1 MTKIHSKLTEDMPSI
16 KATKIGQ
23 VKNMVT
29 KNPLLVA
36 GSLLILLL
44 IGFGGWQYQQNQEL
58 KNQVG
63 QLTGDNGA
71 SEKEVKELVETV
83 GKLVVLPENEQPTVA
98 TVTDP
103 SKLEGQAFFTS
114 AQTGDKVLIY
124 ATAKKAIL
132 YRPAQNKI
140 IEVAPVKLDDVDG
153 SEPQVAGSI
162 TEVTDKALVP
172 INVQNAS
179 GKDGLA
185 QRIAGRLKVL
195 GFQSVTISD
204 APGGVSGTT
213 SMNYGEQFKTI
224 APEINTVLNDQATT
238 EIQIGAP
245 DVTLI
250 LGSDFIE

>member
-1 MTKIHSKLTEDMPSI
+1 MTRIHTTLTEDIRPENRRSAM
-16 KATKIGQ
+16 KYMR
-23 VKNMVT
+23 N
-29 KNPLLVA
+29 NPMLVG
-36 GSLLILLL
+36 GSLLLVLL
-44 IGFGGWQYQQNQEL
+44 IAFGGWQFKENQDL

-63 QLTGDNGA
+63 QLTGDSGA
-71 SEKEVKELVETV
+71 TDKEVKELVETV

-132 YRPAQNKI
+132 YRPSQNKI
-140 IEVAPVKLDDVDG
+140 IEVAPVKLDDLDG
-153 SEPQVAGSI
+153 GEPQVAGTV

-185 QRIAGRLKVL
+185 ERIAGRLKVL

-204 APGGVSGTT
+204 APGGASDTT
-213 SMNYGEQFKTI
+213 SLNYGEQFKSI

-238 EIQIGAP
+238 EIQIGSP
-245 DVTLI
+245 DVTLV
-250 LGSDFIE
+250 LGSDFVE